1 MTITKSKC
9 VSFSFS
15 SRPTD
20 PTLLLIFSL
29 QQEINLEWPNL
40 PWPTGSGKSL
50 CYCLLPLAFDFLRRK
65 KREEEE
71 NPDPDTCTA
80 SPKSIVLVV
89 SPLIALMKNQV
100 KAMQERNV
108 SSLYAGDMDEK
119 ARHEVCSG
127 KYQLI
132 FISPESLTSSDWWRD
147 VLLSPV
153 YQDNLVGFVIDEAH
167 LVKQW

>member
-1 MTITKSKC
+1 MEDAIAHALSKLDYTEL
-9 VSFSFS
+9 
-15 SRPTD
+15 RTN
-20 PTLLLIFSL
+20 
-29 QQEINLEWPNL
+29 QEKVVKEFLNGNDVFVNL
-40 PWPTGSGKSL
+40 PTGSGKSL

>member
-1 MTITKSKC
+1 MEDAIAHALSKLDYTELRTNQKK
-9 VSFSFS
+9 VVKEFLNGNDVFV
-15 SRPTD
+15 
-20 PTLLLIFSL
+20 
-29 QQEINLEWPNL
+29 NL
-40 PWPTGSGKSL
+40 PTGSGKSL

-89 SPLIALMKNQV
+89 SPLIAVMKNPV

-127 KYQLI
+127 NN
-132 FISPESLTSSDWWRD
+132 S
-147 VLLSPV
+147 
-153 YQDNLVGFVIDEAH
+153 
-167 LVKQW
+167 